1 MSKIPEHLIKK
12 INEIPLLPGIYKM
25 IDRERRIIYIGKSI
39 SLKKRVKSYFIG
51 THKRKKV
58 ERMVSLIND
67 IEYIVTDT
75 HLEARLLECELIK
88 TIKPIFNIQFKNDKK
103 YAYLKINDYN
113 IHNSISLTN
122 KKEENAFGPFRQIY
136 LISSLINSFKNLYP
150 IVEKDNDYNFEYNLF
165 PINMN
170 KENFEINKKSLISI
184 FSDNNNLLLFID
196 KLEQKMKIAASSLE
210 FATAAI
216 FRDII
221 YGLKYLNFSIYG
233 KDEIF
238 HKNLILKIPIPYGYK
253 LFFVSRGKVIFK
265 KSYSSLNQADIESF
279 ADIGQNL
286 ISSNNISENQRAVI
300 DFRDILYSEI
310 NSLPKEMVLF
320 QDREI

>member
-1 MSKIPEHLIKK
+1 MSKIPEHLIEK
-12 INEIPLLPGIYKM
+12 INKIPLLPGIYKM
-25 IDRERRIIYIGKSI
+25 IDKERRIIYIGKSI

-51 THKRKKV
+51 THKINKI
-58 ERMVSLIND
+58 ERMISLIND

-88 TIKPIFNIQFKNDKK
+88 TIKPIFNVQFKNDKK

-113 IHNSISLTN
+113 IHSSISLTN
-122 KKEENAFGPFRQIY
+122 KKEENTFGPFRQIY

-150 IVEKDNDYNFEYNLF
+150 IVERNNEYNFEYNLF
-165 PINMN
+165 PVNMN
-170 KENFEINKKSLISI
+170 KENFEINKKSLMNI
-184 FSDNNNLLLFID
+184 FSDNENLLLFID
-196 KLEQKMKIAASSLE
+196 RLEEKMKILASNLE

-221 YGLKYLNFSIYG
+221 YSLKYLSFSIYG

-253 LFFVSRGKVIFK
+253 LFFVSKGKILLK
-265 KSYSSLNQADIESF
+265 ESYSSLSQQDIEIFIELGES
-279 ADIGQNL
+279 L
-286 ISSNNISENQRAVI
+286 ISSEWMSENQKAVI

-310 NSLPKEMVLF
+310 KSLPEEMVLF
-320 QDREI
+320 QEK

>member
-1 MSKIPEHLIKK
+1 MNKTPEHLIEK

-25 IDRERRIIYIGKSI
+25 IDKEKRIIYIGKSI
-39 SLKKRVKSYFIG
+39 SLKKRVKSYFID

-75 HLEARLLECELIK
+75 HLEARLLECKLIK

-122 KKEENAFGPFRQIY
+122 KKEENTFGPFRQVY

-170 KENFEINKKSLISI
+170 KENFEINKESLISI

-238 HKNLILKIPIPYGYK
+238 HKSLILKIPITCGYK
-253 LFFVSRGKVIFK
+253 LFFVSKGKILLK
-265 KSYSSLNQADIESF
+265 KSYSLLDQQDIENFIELGES
-279 ADIGQNL
+279 L
-286 ISSNNISENQRAVI
+286 ISSNNISENQKAVI